1 MYQRLDSQKSYRG
14 IFIFFVLITLA
25 LIIFVLYTSFSQ
37 AIITLT
43 PKKDKVSVD
52 FGIKIEKNEK
62 LDQEPKILAG
72 RVLQTQE
79 TAEEKITDI
88 PKIKTGDRAHGKV
101 TIYNQN
107 EEAMGIVAKTQLR
120 HETTGQIFRTDQAIN
135 IPPRGKVEV
144 EVTADQPGTN
154 GEVEPDNFRLIKLSP
169 EWQKI
174 IYGES
179 KEKFKI
185 IQKEVKIAT
194 AEFMEKEKQKIVE
207 NLEDTARTKLE
218 DKLSGSEKIPKK
230 AIKYEI
236 LESKASVEP
245 ETETEE
251 FTIFIRVKITALVF
265 NEDILF
271 NIAQEKIKEKTTSEQ
286 EFLKSD
292 KESIKYEILNY
303 DLNSQ
308 KTTVKVH
315 LEGEVQSKLN
325 AEEIDRE
332 KLLGRK
338 DEEVKMY
345 FNSDPKVENVE
356 VLFSPFWVNRVPT
369 LKDHIEIVVKK

>member
-1 MYQRLDSQKSYRG
+1 MPQNLSSAKSYKG
-14 IFIFFVLITLA
+14 IFIFFILVTFALIT
-25 LIIFVLYTSFSQ
+25 FVLYTSFSQ
-37 AIITLT
+37 AIITLV
-43 PKKDKVSVD
+43 PKKDKVSAD
-52 FGIKIEKNEK
+52 FEIKIEKSEN
-62 LDQEPKILAG
+62 LDREPKILAG

-79 TAEEKITDI
+79 ATEEKITNI
-88 PKIKTGDRAHGKV
+88 PKIKTGDKAKGKV
-101 TIYNQN
+101 TIYNQS
-107 EEAMGIVAKTQLR
+107 EEAMGIVAKTQLK

-135 IPPRGKVEV
+135 IPPHGKTEV
-144 EVTADQPGTN
+144 EVTADKPGSE
-154 GEVEPDNFRLIKLSP
+154 GEVGPDNFRLIKLSP
-169 EWQKI
+169 EWQKL

-185 IQKEVKIAT
+185 VQKEVKIAT
-194 AEFMEKEKQKIVE
+194 AEFMEKEKQKIIE
-207 NLEDTARTKLE
+207 NLKETARTKLE
-218 DKLSGSEKIPKK
+218 DNLSGNEKIPKK

-251 FTIFIRVKITALVF
+251 FTIFVRVKIIALVF
-265 NEDILF
+265 NEDTLF
-271 NIAQEKIKEKTTSEQ
+271 NIAQEKIKEKVSKEQ

-325 AEEIDRE
+325 PEEIDRE

-338 DEEVKMY
+338 EEEVKMY
-345 FNSDPKVENVE
+345 FNSDPRVENVE
-356 VLFSPFWVNRVPT
+356 VLFSPFWVKRVPT
-369 LKDHIEIVVKK
+369 LKDHIEIVIKK

>member
-1 MYQRLDSQKSYRG
+1 MQFNSSKSYKG
-14 IFIFFVLITLA
+14 IFIFFILITLA
-25 LIIFVLYTSFSQ
+25 LIVFVLYTSFSQ

-43 PKKDKVSVD
+43 PKRDKVSVD
-52 FGIKIEKNEK
+52 FEIKIEKDEK

-72 RVLQTQE
+72 RVLQTYE
-79 TAEEKITDI
+79 TTEEKITDI
-88 PKIKTGDRAHGKV
+88 PKIKAGDKAKGKV
-101 TIYNQN
+101 TIYNQG
-107 EEAMGIVAKTQLR
+107 EEAMGIVAKTQLK

-135 IPPRGKVEV
+135 ILPHGKVEV
-144 EVTADQPGTN
+144 GVTANEPGTG
-154 GEVEPDNFRLIKLSP
+154 GEVGPDKFRLIKLSP

-194 AEFMEKEKQKIVE
+194 AEFMEKEKQKIVK
-207 NLEDTARTKLE
+207 NLEDTAKTKLE

-265 NEDILF
+265 NEDTLF
-271 NIAQEKIKEKTTSEQ
+271 NIAQEKLKKKATSEQ

-303 DLNSQ
+303 DLSSQ
-308 KTTVKVH
+308 KATAKVH
-315 LEGEVQSKLN
+315 LEGKVQFKLTE
-325 AEEIDRE
+325 EEIDRE

-356 VLFSPFWVNRVPT
+356 VLFSPFWVRRVPT